1 MCLIGIAE
9 PPFISYF
16 LHKCMS
22 KHPILFTPVHISNSL
37 MLGLLQQFLA
47 DARKQLNIAQEN
59 YDAALI
65 DSQEIY
71 DIVQKI
77 LSKTTNLR
85 SDVSSGV
92 LMMMIQQ
99 ANFSVVLTMS
109 RFPAFEQQQP
119 LKKDS
124 PKLWGVK
131 AFVVL

>member
-1 MCLIGIAE
+1 
-9 PPFISYF
+9 
-16 LHKCMS
+16 
-22 KHPILFTPVHISNSL
+22 